1 MGEEEQVNENIE
13 RDPHLNPLPGQGE
26 EGAQRQVRVI

>member
-1 MGEEEQVNENIE
+1 MAEEEQVNESIK

-26 EGAQRQVRVI
+26 EGAKRQVRVG